1 MNKKKKE
8 DLQKNARGV
17 FSHQW
22 CVHVILMLNINNLKD
37 NPLFIQSIKDLES
50 LGFIKINK
58 DDDGNYT
65 TVEIIDREGL
75 QNYIDNFGKP

>member
-1 MNKKKKE
+1 
-8 DLQKNARGV
+8 
-17 FSHQW
+17 
-22 CVHVILMLNINNLKD
+22 MLNIDNLKD

>member
-1 MNKKKKE
+1 
-8 DLQKNARGV
+8 
-17 FSHQW
+17 
-22 CVHVILMLNINNLKD
+22 MLNIDNLKD

-58 DDDGNYT
+58 DNDGNYT

>member
-1 MNKKKKE
+1 MLEVK
-8 DLQKNARGV
+8 DLT
-17 FSHQW
+17 S
-22 CVHVILMLNINNLKD
+22 D
-37 NPLFIQSIKDLES
+37 PLFIQSLKDLES

-65 TVEIIDREGL
+65 TVEIIDRKGL

>member
-1 MNKKKKE
+1 
-8 DLQKNARGV
+8 
-17 FSHQW
+17 
-22 CVHVILMLNINNLKD
+22 MLNINNLKD

>member
-1 MNKKKKE
+1 MLDVK
-8 DLQKNARGV
+8 DLT
-17 FSHQW
+17 S
-22 CVHVILMLNINNLKD
+22 D
-37 NPLFIQSIKDLES
+37 PLFIQSIKDFES

-75 QNYIDNFGKP
+75 KNYMDNFGKP

>member
-1 MNKKKKE
+1 
-8 DLQKNARGV
+8 
-17 FSHQW
+17 
-22 CVHVILMLNINNLKD
+22 MLNINKLKD

>member
-1 MNKKKKE
+1 
-8 DLQKNARGV
+8 
-17 FSHQW
+17 
-22 CVHVILMLNINNLKD
+22 MLNIDNLKD
-37 NPLFIQSIKDLES
+37 NPLFIQSIKDFES

>member
-1 MNKKKKE
+1 MLDVK
-8 DLQKNARGV
+8 DLTN
-17 FSHQW
+17 
-22 CVHVILMLNINNLKD
+22 D
-37 NPLFIQSIKDLES
+37 PLFIQSLKDLES
-50 LGFIKINK
+50 LRFIKINK

>member
-1 MNKKKKE
+1 MLDVK
-8 DLQKNARGV
+8 DLT
-17 FSHQW
+17 S
-22 CVHVILMLNINNLKD
+22 D
-37 NPLFIQSIKDLES
+37 PLFIQSLKDLES

-75 QNYIDNFGKP
+75 QNYMDNFGKP

>member
-1 MNKKKKE
+1 
-8 DLQKNARGV
+8 
-17 FSHQW
+17 
-22 CVHVILMLNINNLKD
+22 MLKIDNLKD
-37 NPLFIQSIKDLES
+37 DPLFIQSIKDFQS

-65 TVEIIDREGL
+65 TVEIIDRKGL

>member
-1 MNKKKKE
+1 
-8 DLQKNARGV
+8 
-17 FSHQW
+17 
-22 CVHVILMLNINNLKD
+22 MLNIDNLKD
-37 NPLFIQSIKDLES
+37 NPLFIQSIKDFES

-65 TVEIIDREGL
+65 TVEIIDRKGL

>member
-1 MNKKKKE
+1 MLDVK
-8 DLQKNARGV
+8 DLTN
-17 FSHQW
+17 
-22 CVHVILMLNINNLKD
+22 
-37 NPLFIQSIKDLES
+37 NPLFIQSIKDFES

>member
-1 MNKKKKE
+1 
-8 DLQKNARGV
+8 
-17 FSHQW
+17 
-22 CVHVILMLNINNLKD
+22 MLNIDNLKD
-37 NPLFIQSIKDLES
+37 NPLFIQSIKDFES

-75 QNYIDNFGKP
+75 QNYMDNFGKP